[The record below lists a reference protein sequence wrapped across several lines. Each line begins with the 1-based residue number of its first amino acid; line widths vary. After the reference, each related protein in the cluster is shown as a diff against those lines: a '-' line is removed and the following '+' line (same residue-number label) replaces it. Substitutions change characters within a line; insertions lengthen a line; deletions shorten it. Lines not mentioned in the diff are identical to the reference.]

1 MFEKLSELVSKR
13 PWRVL
18 SVWGL
23 LLLVAL
29 PFAARVGEVLT
40 AQPDTPPR
48 SVARAVQEILLTDF
62 ATRSKYSV
70 ILLAASPTRPVT
82 DPQIETEFGSLIE
95 AVRALPTV
103 ASVQDYRG
111 DTLLPL
117 LSPDGHYGAAI
128 VNLEADT
135 REEAQAAVRE
145 ILPIKNQ
152 PQSFDLYLSGGP
164 ALSLELQ
171 SISER
176 DVHRAEFYGLP
187 LSLIVLVIAF
197 GAVVA
202 SGLPILIALLSVT
215 LTFAVLYGLGQ
226 TFEFALFTQTIVTM
240 LGLATGIDYA
250 LLIVNRFREELSRLG
265 DPRLAAASTTLTAGK
280 AVTFSGSAVIVALCA
295 LLIPPL
301 NFIRSIGIGGITVL
315 LMSVLVSVTALPALL
330 TLLGHRVNWLKLTR
344 REPGRRTRAFWHA
357 WAERVTSRPLLWG
370 ASGTALLLLLAV
382 PALSMQVADP
392 GARGMSQNTDA
403 YRVLQGLEA
412 ANLEGLLTPY
422 QVLLDFGEADGFFHP
437 SAVRAVSRYT
447 REVETLGGVQQ
458 VFSPTTAGGV
468 PGLLLNQYYATRGLA
483 EASPVRELAQAT
495 VSQNGRYASVQVVP
509 VGDLSPAGG
518 RVLARALQSA
528 ARDLGLEAQVGGE
541 PIVNAE
547 WNHVLYRDFPLA
559 VGLIYLV
566 TLIILGMTFR
576 SLLIPLKSILL
587 NTLTIAASFGVLT
600 LIFQYGWGARLLG
613 LSGPLGFVD
622 NSAPIF
628 TFALVFGLSMD
639 YEVFLVSRIYEAHKR
654 GQTDRQAVAYALS
667 ATGGVITSAALIM
680 IAVCGVFAFSDIVLI
695 KSLGLGLCVA
705 IFLDATLVRMVL
717 VPAVMTLAGRWNW
730 WLPRPVER
738 LAERVDLGHD

>member
-1 MFEKLSELVSKR
+1 MFEKLAELVSTR

-18 SVWGL
+18 LVWGL
-23 LLLVAL
+23 LLLIAL
-29 PFAARVGEVLT
+29 PFAARVGEVLN
-40 AQPDTPPR
+40 AQPDTPPH

-62 ATRSKYSV
+62 AVQSKYSI
-70 ILLAASPTRPVT
+70 ILLAVSDARPVT
-82 DPQIETEFGSLIE
+82 DPQIETEFGNLVE

-103 ASVQDYRG
+103 GSVQDYRNSA
-111 DTLLPL
+111 TLPL
-117 LSPDGHYGAAI
+117 LSPDGRYGAAI

-135 REEAQAAVRE
+135 REDAQAAVEE
-145 ILPIKNQ
+145 ILPLKDK
-152 PQSFDLYLSGGP
+152 PESFKLYVSGGP
-164 ALSLELQ
+164 ALALELR

-176 DVHRAEFYGLP
+176 DVHRAEVYGLP
-187 LSLIVLVIAF
+187 LSLAVLVVAF

-226 TFEFALFTQTIVTM
+226 IFEFALFTQTIVTM

-265 DPRLAAASTTLTAGK
+265 DPKKAAASTTLTAGK
-280 AVTFSGSAVIVALCA
+280 AVTFSGCAVIVALGA

-301 NFIRSIGIGGITVL
+301 NFIRSMGIGGVTVL
-315 LMSVLVSVTALPALL
+315 LMSVLVSITALPALL
-330 TLLGHRVNWLKLTR
+330 TLLGHRVNLLRLTR
-344 REPGRRTRAFWHA
+344 REPGKRTRAFWHA
-357 WAERVTSRPLLWG
+357 WAERVTRRPLLWG
-370 ASGTALLLLLAV
+370 ASGVVVLLLLGL

-403 YRVLQGLEA
+403 YKVLQGLQA
-412 ANLEGLLTPY
+412 ANVEGLLAPY
-422 QVLLDFGEADGFFHP
+422 KVLIDFGQPDGFFHP

-447 REVETLGGVQQ
+447 REVGTLSSVEQ
-458 VFSPTTAGGV
+458 VFSPTTAGV
-468 PGLLLNQYYATRGLA
+468 PGILLNQYYATRALA
-483 EASPVRELAQAT
+483 EASPVAPLAQAT
-495 VSQNGRYASVQVVP
+495 VSRDGRYALVQAVP
-509 VGDLSPAGG
+509 TGALSPAQGH
-518 RVLARALQSA
+518 RLARSLRNE
-528 ARDLGLEAQVGGE
+528 ARYLGLEAKVGGE

-559 VGLIYLV
+559 VGLIYLA
-566 TLIILGMTFR
+566 TLIILGVTFR

-600 LIFQYGWGARLLG
+600 LIFQHGWGASLLG
-613 LSGPLGFVD
+613 LPGPLGFVD

-639 YEVFLVSRIYEAHKR
+639 YEVFLVSRIYEAHRR
-654 GQTDRQAVAYALS
+654 GETDRDAVAYALS
-667 ATGGVITSAALIM
+667 ATGGIITSAALIM
-680 IAVCGVFAFSDIVLI
+680 IAVCGVFAFSDIILI
-695 KSLGLGLCVA
+695 KTLGLGLCVA

-730 WLPRPVER
+730 WLPRPVAR
-738 LAERVDLGHD
+738 LAKRVDLSHD